1 MDSLNADLDPF
12 ERISSVVVADG
23 PWTIAN
29 GFLTPTL
36 KLRRSLLED
45 CYQQKIGRWLPQKA
59 PIVWESLPAQA
70 PPAATGSSPPSV
82 PQPL

>member
-1 MDSLNADLDPF
+1 MILLSEAVRRRCTDPEVRAATERSLGALVDSLNADLDPF

-36 KLRRSLLED
+36 KLRRSFLED
-45 CYQQKIGRWLPQKA
+45 CYQQKIDH
-59 PIVWESLPAQA
+59 
-70 PPAATGSSPPSV
+70 
-82 PQPL
+82 